1 MGPTPIRTA
10 FLLTALL
17 AVVLL
22 ELAAAYL
29 GTRWQIP
36 RIDLIAIARMAQ
48 TLALLTLTLVQ
59 AGSLRVFGLDKASI
73 LPGLKKGMA
82 WSAGFAAAA
91 ALLFIGLYM
100 AGQDPLALVR
110 SALPE
115 GDEATGSFFPCRW
128 DRWTGFR
135 GDFIQGNNLRLFAS
149 LGRNRG
155 GARFHGGVRRL
166 SSAWHSRYPDRGGDR
181 FRRGLPHGQKPDGA
195 HRHPRAGQPGDF
207 FAVATLIP
215 LTPGLI
221 QRWGGIPQDSF
232 AWQIRLTGRREH
244 HLPLQS
250 IIPIL
255 TVPDHF
261 YRFESRSSAFIV
273 ARGGFVP
280 C

>member
-115 GDEATGSFFPCRW
+115 GAKQQVHFFLVAGIVGPVFEEIL
-128 DRWTGFR
+128 FR
-135 GDFIQGNNLRLFAS
+135 GIIFGFLRRWNVTAAVLVSTAVFAAFH
-149 LGRNRG
+149 LPGIPVTQIVG
-155 GARFHGGVRRL
+155 GIV
-166 SSAWHSRYPDRGGDR
+166 
-181 FRRGLPHGQKPDGA
+181 
-195 HRHPRAGQPGDF
+195 
-207 FAVATLIP
+207 FAVAYH
-215 LTPGLI
+215 
-221 QRWGGIPQDSF
+221 
-232 AWQIRLTGRREH
+232 TGKSLMVPIVIH
-244 HLPLQS
+244 VLGNLAIFSLSLPFF
-250 IIPIL
+250 
-255 TVPDHF
+255 H
-261 YRFESRSSAFIV
+261 
-273 ARGGFVP
+273 
-280 C
+280 